1 MRDLRKARLPQ
12 IHVGFVDSP
21 AMRTASPI
29 SPSLGQHHTSTKIHL
44 RKHCSAKE
52 ESPLLGL
59 PPWAYG
65 SLEVL
70 AHCIQVRNDWQ
81 QALFHTG
88 LSFSG

>member
-1 MRDLRKARLPQ
+1 
-12 IHVGFVDSP
+12 
-21 AMRTASPI
+21 
-29 SPSLGQHHTSTKIHL
+29 
-44 RKHCSAKE
+44 
-52 ESPLLGL
+52 LLGL

-88 LSFSG
+88 LVPSTTCTWRQSNQVMIVTLAAVFRDNLTSLGSSGIIVAGYYAPYCC